1 MIITTSK
8 PLSEIEANL
17 KPFKK
22 VFVVGCAACATKC
35 QTGSEEAVKGII
47 GELEK
52 WGKVVTGYKVLDTP
66 CDIRIAKKEL
76 SKSPEVNSADCLLI
90 MSCGAGVQ
98 SVEKAVDKDVMPSLN
113 PLFVGTTER
122 IGIFQEYCAVC
133 GECILDKTLGICP
146 IARCA
151 KGLVNGP
158 CGGTVDGKCEVDLES
173 DCVWA
178 LIYEKYKKKGRG
190 KDFLSV
196 FMPPRK
202 TLKLR
207 NLDSRKVKT

>member
-8 PLSEIEANL
+8 PLAEIKENL

-47 GELEK
+47 GELGK
-52 WGKVVTGYKVLDTP
+52 WGKTVTGFKVLDTP

-113 PLFVGTTER
+113 PVFVGTTER

-133 GECILDKTLGICP
+133 GECILDKTLGLCP

-158 CGGTVDGKCEVDLES
+158 CGGTINGKCEVDLES

-178 LIYEKYKKKGRG
+178 LIYEKYKKRGRE
-190 KDFLSV
+190 KDFISG

-202 TLKLR
+202 TLKP
-207 NLDSRKVKT
+207 KTLNNTNK